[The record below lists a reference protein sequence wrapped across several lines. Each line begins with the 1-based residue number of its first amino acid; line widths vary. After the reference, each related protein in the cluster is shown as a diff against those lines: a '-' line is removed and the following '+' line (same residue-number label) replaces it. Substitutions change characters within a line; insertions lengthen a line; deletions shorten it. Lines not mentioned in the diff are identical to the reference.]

1 MIDSGSNYIPHPYPP
16 SSPEIEDLS
25 GTAQTGDSTSSMV
38 ISRLGVSNWSGDG
51 RDGRDGRGV
60 ETGGCVKRR
69 GDWGGG
75 VERNGN
81 GKRDRERHQERKRD
95 RNRGSDRDRDKRGGG
110 KIPRNSVGTA
120 NLPGDTVSSADCTDS
135 TLPPHHNI
143 YPRYHTNLSD
153 PIVISFTEF

>member
-16 SSPEIEDLS
+16 SPSENENLS

-51 RDGRDGRGV
+51 RGERG

-75 VERNGN
+75 MERNGN
-81 GKRDRERHQERKRD
+81 GKRDRERHQER
-95 RNRGSDRDRDKRGGG
+95 NRERDKDKKGGG
-110 KIPRNSVGTA
+110 KFLHHTVGTA
-120 NLPGDTVSSADCTDS
+120 DLPGESVNG
-135 TLPPHHNI
+135 LPNSLC
-143 YPRYHTNLSD
+143 LSLH
-153 PIVISFTEF
+153 